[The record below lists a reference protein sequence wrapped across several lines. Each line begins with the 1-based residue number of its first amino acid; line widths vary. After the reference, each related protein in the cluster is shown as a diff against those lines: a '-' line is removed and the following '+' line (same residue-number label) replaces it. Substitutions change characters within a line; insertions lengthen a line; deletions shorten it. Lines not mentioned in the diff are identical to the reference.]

1 MCRISLNPFL
11 ASFVLLFA
19 VSCAPKA
26 HAEENVDY
34 IDHIII
40 LAFDGWGASSFETAD
55 MPFLKSKL
63 AESAWTLHKRA
74 ILPTSSACNWASMFK
89 GAGPEAHGYIA
100 WDTKK
105 PAFSPTYTDEKGNFP
120 SFFSVYREAFPERE
134 MGYFYQWDGMWYIF
148 NMNDFNYVKGFAVSD
163 VGSELMKDAAIS
175 YIKEK
180 KPAVAAFF
188 WDYPDKI
195 GHTIGWYTDAYMN
208 ELTHVDSIIKDI
220 FEACVSVGI
229 IDNTLFVITSDHGG
243 HDKTHGQPFIADL
256 EAPLIILGERVSP
269 GEIKVPVMQYDVAA
283 ILADYMNLEHPMAWR
298 GVTPKWLFY

>member
-11 ASFVLLFA
+11 ATFVLLIA
-19 VSCAPKA
+19 ISCAPNA

-63 AESAWTLHKRA
+63 AESAWTMHKRS

-105 PAFSPTYTDEKGNFP
+105 PAFSPTYTNEKGNFP

-148 NMNDFNYVKGFAVSD
+148 DMNDFNYVKGFAVSD
-163 VGSELMKDAAIS
+163 VGSDLMKDAAIS

-180 KPAVAAFF
+180 IPAVAAFF
-188 WDYPDKI
+188 WDYPDKV
-195 GHTIGWYTDAYMN
+195 GHTVGWYTDAYMN
-208 ELTHVDSIIKDI
+208 ELTHVDSIIKDV
-220 FEACVSVGI
+220 FDACVSAGI
-229 IDNTLFVITSDHGG
+229 IDNTLIVITSDHGG
-243 HDKTHGQPFIADL
+243 HDKTHGQPVISDL
-256 EAPLIILGERVSP
+256 ETPLILLGKGISP
-269 GEIKVPVMQYDVAA
+269 GEINVPVMQYDVAA

>member
-1 MCRISLNPFL
+1 MCRIFLNPFL
-11 ASFVLLFA
+11 ASFVLLIA
-19 VSCAPKA
+19 LSCAPNA

-34 IDHIII
+34 FDHIII

-63 AESAWTLHKRA
+63 AESAWTMHKRS

-105 PAFSPTYTDEKGNFP
+105 PAFSSTYTDEKGNFP

-148 NMNDFNYVKGFAVSD
+148 DMNDFNYVKGFAVSD

-175 YIKEK
+175 YIMEK

-208 ELTHVDSIIKDI
+208 ELTHIDSIIKDI
-220 FEACVSVGI
+220 VDACVSAGI
-229 IDNTLFVITSDHGG
+229 FDNTLFVITSDHGG
-243 HDKTHGQPFIADL
+243 HDKTHGQPVISDL
-256 EAPLIILGERVSP
+256 ETPLILLGKGISP
-269 GEIKVPVMQYDVAA
+269 GEINVPVMQYDVAA